1 MTSAMMLI
9 VCTLLF
15 LASKSDG
22 ANGDGPNGDGANG
35 DAKNDASDCQDNK
48 NTGLLADDNC
58 MLICNGT
65 MSVKQSP
72 AADGTKCLIA
82 VKDGTED
89 KTPQDKREPYGNC
102 QNHTCATVGQN
113 SNVSIPI
120 ADKSLNSIN
129 QVVSVAKP
137 TTTPKGN
144 QSDVTTKVT
153 VTGVSSA
160 MTTLPTTV
168 APSSTGTPD
177 ANNNTPAGNNTTP
190 APNNTTT
197 AANTTIP
204 AANGSS
210 RSRLVS
216 AAGSQVLGVVLAIGA
231 LLLRAP

>member
-22 ANGDGPNGDGANG
+22 ANADGANG

-48 NTGLLADDNC
+48 NTGLLADDSC

-65 MSVKQSP
+65 TSVKQSP

-113 SNVSIPI
+113 SKVSFPI

-137 TTTPKGN
+137 TTTPKFN

-160 MTTLPTTV
+160 MTTQPTPV

-177 ANNNTPAGNNTTP
+177 ANNTTP